1 MVEIKEVITSL
12 QTCSD
17 VFYGEDGLCSK
28 MCSFSQTDKCFMNLI
43 HSTIEL
49 LKEYQKKET
58 PVESELEGS
67 GRNWW
72 VVCPECHG
80 NIGTLDNY
88 CKHCGKHIRNQ

>member
-1 MVEIKEVITSL
+1 MSELDKIVKEWESVLSRDPLDTP
-12 QTCSD
+12 SD
-17 VFYGEDGLCSK
+17 LIED
-28 MCSFSQTDKCFMNLI
+28 
-43 HSTIEL
+43 TIDL

-88 CKHCGKHIRNQ
+88 CKHCGKHIHRNCD